1 MSQNE
6 LLVDG
11 LHRNLGMLNMTL
23 ADMTDAELLQRPV
36 PGANNGLWQLGHLI
50 AAEAGMINGCAGKTI
65 NELPAG
71 FAERFNS
78 KTALVDDP
86 AKLGAKADLLG
97 LLGQVRERTC
107 HLPRRFRPLIW
118 PSPRPSACARC
129 VRPSGTR

>member
-1 MSQNE
+1 MSQND
-6 LLVDG
+6 LLIDT

-50 AAEAGMINGCAGKTI
+50 SAEANMINGCAGKTI

-78 KTALVDDP
+78 KTASVDDP
-86 AKLGAKADLLG
+86 AKLGTKADLLA
-97 LLGQVRERTC
+97 LLG
-107 HLPRRFRPLIW
+107 
-118 PSPRPSACARC
+118 
-129 VRPSGTR
+129 